1 MQRVVVRELPSGTVC
16 NVYPFHV
23 CLKGTEL
30 AVLCH
35 DDEDYDVMVKAIAVC
50 ARRKDVV
57 IVIYTVVSNHCH
69 VVVLA
74 ASHAAASAFG
84 EELKKMYSM
93 WFTRKYGE
101 KAVLRRVMM
110 SAIYLDSDWYVRNA
124 LAYVPRN
131 ALDNGCNIDGYKW
144 SGYRAMFRGN
154 DGTKGRKVASMT
166 KRERESVLHTGM
178 SLVDVAWAV
187 DEDGYLIPE
196 SICDKDYLEQVFGN
210 SQAFF
215 LKTIGSL
222 NPAEMGSKLIDMP
235 RKRTT
240 DGELLKAVEELS
252 GRWFGSGLA
261 DISLDRK
268 IRLLTYVFRT
278 RKTTVPQLARVLG
291 LERETVD
298 AAVRRLNG

>member
-30 AVLCH
+30 AVLCR

-84 EELKKMYSM
+84 EELKRMYSM

-196 SICDKDYLEQVFGN
+196 SFCDKDYLEQVFGN

-240 DGELLKAVEELS
+240 DGELLKVVEELS
-252 GRWFGSGLA
+252 VRWFGSGLA